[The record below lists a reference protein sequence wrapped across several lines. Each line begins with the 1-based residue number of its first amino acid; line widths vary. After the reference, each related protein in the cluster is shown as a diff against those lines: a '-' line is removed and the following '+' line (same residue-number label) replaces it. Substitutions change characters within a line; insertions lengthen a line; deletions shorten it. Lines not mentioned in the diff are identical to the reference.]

1 MPSTGARRD
10 RSDEQGSS
18 SVPAQG
24 CAEHTSPAGDYGIV
38 TDEQLIKGLSS
49 VCPRNTSALA
59 SAYAF
64 LNFVLSHPHSDLMF
78 DGDCR
83 RKFDF
88 SSESVRAHWAFL
100 WPSTVYSHD

>member
-24 CAEHTSPAGDYGIV
+24 CAEQTSPAGDYGVV
-38 TDEQLIKGLSS
+38 TDEELIEGLSS

-59 SAYAF
+59 SASAF
-64 LNFVLSHPHSDLMF
+64 LTS
-78 DGDCR
+78 
-83 RKFDF
+83 
-88 SSESVRAHWAFL
+88 
-100 WPSTVYSHD
+100 Y